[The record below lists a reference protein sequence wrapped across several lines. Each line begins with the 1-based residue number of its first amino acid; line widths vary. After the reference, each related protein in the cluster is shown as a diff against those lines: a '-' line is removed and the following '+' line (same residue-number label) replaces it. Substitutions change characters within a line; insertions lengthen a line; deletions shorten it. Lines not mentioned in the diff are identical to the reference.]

1 MLNLLHIENIAVVE
15 RADIEFGPG
24 LNVLTGET
32 GAGKSIVI
40 DALEASLGWR
50 TSRELVRTGAGSA
63 LVTATFTGAEVA
75 GWCEEN
81 GIEYEGELVLTRRI
95 TDDGKSACR
104 VNGTPVSA
112 VQLRELGLRLIDIHG
127 QGDGQ
132 RLTNEKWHLS
142 YLDGYGDTR
151 EELESYRQAYRE
163 YKAVSEEL
171 RALAMDEGERER
183 RVDMLNFQIKE
194 LERARLTPGEYEE
207 KQKRRDFL
215 KSAGRL
221 SDAVRD
227 AAACLRGTE
236 RSDGAV
242 SLIESAAGGIGYATR
257 WSEELTGLAQKLN
270 DLKYAAED
278 AAEDLRDMESRLEF
292 SPEELDELDARLDT
306 LKRLMRKYGGSEEAA
321 LETLDRAKKE
331 LQEIEFSDERIKK
344 LEVDLASAKHRANK
358 LAAAL
363 TEKRKKAAEE
373 LARAIE
379 GELKSLS
386 MAGAGFTVEM
396 TPRELGPDGAD
407 EVRFLMAANAG
418 ESMGRIVKVASGGE
432 LSRIMLAMKTVLSRA
447 DTVGAMVFDEIDTG
461 VSGIAAQRV
470 AEKLAAIGA
479 DKQVIC
485 VTHLPQIAAMADEQ
499 FSIEKRVEGGRTYTS
514 VTRLDGEGRQN
525 EIARL
530 TGGDNVTKTTLLAA
544 REQLEAAEKFKKGAK
559 K

>member
-1 MLNLLHIENIAVVE
+1 M
-15 RADIEFGPG
+15 
-24 LNVLTGET
+24 LTGET

-40 DALEASLGWR
+40 DSLEASLGWR

-63 LVTATFTGAEVA
+63 LVTATFTGAEVSD
-75 GWCEEN
+75 WCEEN

-95 TDDGKSACR
+95 TGDGKSACR

-142 YLDGYGDTR
+142 YLDGYGDTG
-151 EELESYRQAYRE
+151 EELQTYREAYRE
-163 YKAVSEEL
+163 YRAVSEEL

-306 LKRLMRKYGGSEEAA
+306 LKRVMRKYGGTEEAA

-331 LQEIEFSDERIKK
+331 LEETEFSDERIKK
-344 LEVDLASAKHRANK
+344 LEVKLASAQHRANK
-358 LAAAL
+358 LAAVL
-363 TEKRKKAAEE
+363 TEKRKRAAEA
-373 LARAIE
+373 LSQAIE
-379 GELKSLS
+379 AELKSLS
-386 MAGAGFTVEM
+386 MGGASFTVELKQK
-396 TPRELGPDGAD
+396 ELGPDGAD
-407 EVRFLMAANAG
+407 EARFLMAANAG

-470 AEKLAAIGA
+470 AEKLAAIGG

-499 FSIEKRVEGGRTYTS
+499 FSIEKRVEGGRTYTR

-544 REQLEAAEKFKKGAK
+544 KEQLEAAEKFKKGVQK
-559 K
+559 